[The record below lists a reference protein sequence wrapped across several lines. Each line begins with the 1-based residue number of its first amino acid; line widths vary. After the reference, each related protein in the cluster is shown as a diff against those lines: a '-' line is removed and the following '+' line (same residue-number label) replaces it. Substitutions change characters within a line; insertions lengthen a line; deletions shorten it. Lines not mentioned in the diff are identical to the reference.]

1 MVRRLRQTEPLGDP
15 STPPPPRRVA
25 TGVQRVWAR
34 IRQAVLRLWQA
45 LLQLLAALAGGL
57 GNLGV
62 WMATGLHVASIVGR
76 PRNPNRVFVAPGSE
90 GEALAP
96 DMSGDLPLDRET
108 RDYIALAK
116 SLADLKDE
124 EIERISDLLRRMAET
139 WVQDDELMVPRERHT
154 QLDLR
159 RTLRVNLPRYGGH
172 VFNFYWEMRPR
183 KEKVG
188 VKPAK
193 LLVIGDVSNS
203 MTRYAGAL
211 LFFFHSLGHHFKVDS
226 WVFSAQATHA
236 SPWLQHGLTFA
247 EKVQNLAS
255 HARSWNGLTVLG
267 SSLEEI
273 LQSAEVDEDTYV
285 IIATDGQVRI
295 LGGEYPK
302 IVKGMDYLR
311 QRAREIHI
319 LTPVPEFAE
328 KGDEYA
334 RAFEELT
341 AVPLG
346 AAYTNPP
353 PWELK
358 VTWYGTLAAHADRV
372 RLVRSAADLVEYCRD
387 ILREANPRSGR
398 AVRSNRF

>member
-1 MVRRLRQTEPLGDP
+1 MVRGLRQAEPLDG
-15 STPPPPRRVA
+15 PPRPAPVRRA
-25 TGVQRVWAR
+25 LAR
-34 IRQAVLRLWQA
+34 ALAAWLRLWRA
-45 LLQLLAALAGGL
+45 WLQLLATLARGL
-57 GNLGV
+57 SNLGRGLSNLGA
-62 WMATGLHVASIVGR
+62 WMATGLRVGGIVR
-76 PRNPNRVFVAPGSE
+76 SARNPNRVFVTSGPE
-90 GEALAP
+90 GESLAP
-96 DMSGDLPLDRET
+96 DLGGDLPLDRET
-108 RDYIALAK
+108 RDFIALAR
-116 SLADLKDE
+116 SLADLNNAE
-124 EIERISDLLRRMAET
+124 MERISDLLRQLAET
-139 WVQDDELMVPRERHT
+139 WVQDDELTVPRDRHT

-183 KEKVG
+183 QEKVG
-188 VKPAK
+188 VQPAK

-211 LFFFHSLGHHFKVDS
+211 LFFFHSLGHHFEVDS
-226 WVFSAQATHA
+226 WVFSEQPTHA
-236 SPWLQHGLTFA
+236 SPWLRAGLTFA
-247 EKVQNLAS
+247 KKVENLAA

-267 SSLEEI
+267 SSLQEI
-273 LQSAEVDEDTYV
+273 LKEAKVDKDTYV

-302 IVKGMDYLR
+302 IVKAMDSLR
-311 QRAREIHI
+311 QRAREVHI

-328 KGDEYA
+328 KGQEYA
-334 RAFEELT
+334 RAFEALT

-387 ILREANPRSGR
+387 VLREANPRTGG
-398 AVRSNRF
+398 AVRRN